1 MKNNRTGRMI
11 FTVIPFVLAAL
22 LALAGCSR
30 TSRNATQNPAP
41 EVQAATEQS
50 ASSDEGLKE
59 DKTEKKAVLTRTPK
73 DEREK
78 DTQEPEKEKRA
89 DREEKGSEKDK
100 TQITE
105 DGYYY
110 DLESVVLYYDMFG
123 KLPSNYITKNEAKK
137 LGWEGGA
144 LEPFMKD
151 GAIGGDRFGNYENSL
166 PGGKNT
172 KYIECDIDTH
182 RKKRGAKRLI
192 ISQDG
197 KYYYTNDH
205 YGSFRQVV
213 VTDGEVQSADG
224 TRL

>member
-1 MKNNRTGRMI
+1 MI

-22 LALAGCSR
+22 IMLLAGCSR
-30 TSRNATQNPAP
+30 TSATIRQNPAP
-41 EVQAATEQS
+41 ENPAVTEQT
-50 ASSDEGLKE
+50 A
-59 DKTEKKAVLTRTPK
+59 RP
-73 DEREK
+73 
-78 DTQEPEKEKRA
+78 
-89 DREEKGSEKDK
+89 DREENSGAKDEA
-100 TQITE
+100 QVTE

-137 LGWEGGA
+137 MGWEGGA
-144 LEPFMKD
+144 LEPYMKG

-172 KYIECDIDTH
+172 KYIECDIDT
-182 RKKRGAKRLI
+182 RGKKRGARRLI

-205 YGSFRQVV
+205 YESFRQVV
-213 VTDGEVQSADG
+213 VVDGEVRSADG